1 MKYIEDINMKENP
14 NTQKQQAYSFW
25 QTIMILYSYRRTLKQ
40 ERIELT
46 KRYKV
51 TIILPFN
58 LSNACIGYTVF
69 DRIPFFYISL

>member
-1 MKYIEDINMKENP
+1 MKYIEDINMKGNP

-25 QTIMILYSYRRTLKQ
+25 HTIIILYSYRRTLKQ

-51 TIILPFN
+51 TITYYCHLI
-58 LSNACIGYTVF
+58 
-69 DRIPFFYISL
+69 

>member
-25 QTIMILYSYRRTLKQ
+25 HTIIILYSYRRTLKQ
-40 ERIELT
+40 ERIEHT

-51 TIILPFN
+51 TITLPFN
-58 LSNACIGYTVF
+58 LSKF
-69 DRIPFFYISL
+69 DNFDHQ

>member
-25 QTIMILYSYRRTLKQ
+25 QTIMILCSYRRTLKQ

-51 TIILPFN
+51 TITLPFD
-58 LSNACIGYTVF
+58 LSNACIGYTVHQ
-69 DRIPFFYISL
+69 

>member
-25 QTIMILYSYRRTLKQ
+25 HTIIILYSYRRTLKQ
-40 ERIELT
+40 ERIEPI

-51 TIILPFN
+51 TIATI
-58 LSNACIGYTVF
+58 AI
-69 DRIPFFYISL
+69 

>member
-1 MKYIEDINMKENP
+1 MKYIEDINMKGNP

-25 QTIMILYSYRRTLKQ
+25 HTIIILYSYRRTLKQ

-51 TIILPFN
+51 TITLPFD
-58 LSNACIGYTVF
+58 LSNACIGYMVTINSV
-69 DRIPFFYISL
+69 